1 MDIKINALRFNIT
14 EKLQDFIEKK
24 LSKLEKKEENISKIE
39 VTLKVVKPET
49 ASNKEVAVHVSLP
62 GGELRAEKVCDTFEE
77 AVDLCADVLKRQI
90 EKHKD
95 KQRGK

>member
-1 MDIKINALRFNIT
+1 MEIKINAIRFNIT
-14 EKLQDFIEKK
+14 EKLEEFIDKK
-24 LSKLEKKEENISKIE
+24 LSKLGKKEENISKIE

-49 ASNKEVAVHVSLP
+49 AANKEVSVQVSLP

-77 AVDLCADVLKRQI
+77 AIDLCADVLKRQI